1 MIDQQA
7 VLAVIRAALDGIPAE
22 GAGISFDEYL
32 AFARK
37 QHIEALFIYGL
48 MKSKIP
54 LPKEVRNVYI
64 RAAMTGS
71 RQLKASQT
79 LFAAFREHG
88 IDYLPLKG
96 SKLKFLYPDEAI
108 RSMGDIDVLVRVSQ
122 YDAIRAVMLSLG
134 YTEQTQSDHEYI
146 WRGSEAL
153 VELHKRLIPSY
164 NKDYY
169 AYFGEGWQLAKKSG
183 TSYEYE
189 MAPEDTFIYLFTHYA
204 KHYRD
209 SGVGIRQVLDLYVFR
224 KAYPEMNKGYIREKM
239 ALLQLEKFYVNTM
252 HLLAV
257 WFGDAEHTESS
268 QLISDRLFDCG
279 VFGSHEN
286 SVYSTMIKQANAQG
300 SVKKAKVMGLLRKIF
315 PSFEKM
321 AKLYPVLRRF
331 PPLLPLTWV
340 LRWGDFLLHRQ
351 NQIRNYAREDTF
363 LSEEGVTAY
372 HEMLRKSGLDFNFK

>member
-22 GAGISFDEYL
+22 GAGISIDEYL
-32 AFARK
+32 SFARK
-37 QHIEALFIYGL
+37 QQIEALFIYGL

-64 RAAMTGS
+64 RAAMASS
-71 RQLKASQT
+71 RQVKAGQA
-79 LFAAFREHG
+79 LFAAFRKHG

-169 AYFGEGWQLAKKSG
+169 AYFGEGWSWRKRA
-183 TSYEYE
+183 
-189 MAPEDTFIYLFTHYA
+189 APLT
-204 KHYRD
+204 
-209 SGVGIRQVLDLYVFR
+209 
-224 KAYPEMNKGYIREKM
+224 
-239 ALLQLEKFYVNTM
+239 NTK
-252 HLLAV
+252 
-257 WFGDAEHTESS
+257 WPRRT
-268 QLISDRLFDCG
+268 
-279 VFGSHEN
+279 
-286 SVYSTMIKQANAQG
+286 
-300 SVKKAKVMGLLRKIF
+300 
-315 PSFEKM
+315 PSFISLPTM
-321 AKLYPVLRRF
+321 QSTIATPAWASGRCWTFTSSGRLTRR
-331 PPLLPLTWV
+331 
-340 LRWGDFLLHRQ
+340 
-351 NQIRNYAREDTF
+351 
-363 LSEEGVTAY
+363 
-372 HEMLRKSGLDFNFK
+372 